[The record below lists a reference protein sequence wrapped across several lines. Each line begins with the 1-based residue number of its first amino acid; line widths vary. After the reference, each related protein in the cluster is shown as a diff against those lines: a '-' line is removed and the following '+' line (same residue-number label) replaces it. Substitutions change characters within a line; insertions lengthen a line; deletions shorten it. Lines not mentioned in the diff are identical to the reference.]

1 LVFALVHERIVQL
14 PPMPPLTTVDDLS
27 GTMCVVTGGAG
38 FIGSNMVHALVGAGA
53 RVRVVDALVEGHGG
67 DRRNLDGVD
76 VPFLHADIG
85 DEAVADAVAGADVVF
100 NVAGQVS
107 HTASMR
113 EPLVDLEL
121 NTMAHARFLATVRR
135 VAPTARIVHT
145 STRQVYGR
153 PLRDPVD
160 EDHPTNPV
168 DINGVA
174 KLAGEQLHLVH
185 ARAYDMAI
193 TSLRLTNVYGPRQ
206 RLTSDELGVLP
217 VFLRRAMLGETIRV
231 FGDGRQRRDCLHV
244 DDVVAALVAATDPG
258 VIGHVLNLGH
268 PDVHELADIARTVIA
283 ATGGRSELEL
293 VPWPDD
299 RERIDI
305 GSFHTDSR
313 RMSEHTGWTALVP
326 LENGIADTVAFYGVH
341 PWYLSS
347 I

>member
-1 LVFALVHERIVQL
+1 MR
-14 PPMPPLTTVDDLS
+14 S
-27 GTMCVVTGGAG
+27 GNAIDELRGATCVVTGGAG
-38 FIGSNMVHALVGAGA
+38 FIGSNLVHKLVSAGA
-53 RVRVVDALVEGHGG
+53 EVRVVDALVNGHGG
-67 DRRNLDGVD
+67 DRRNLDGLS
-76 VPFLHADIG
+76 VPFLQADIG
-85 DEAVADAVAGADVVF
+85 DDSVADVVAGADLVF
-100 NVAGQVS
+100 NIAGQVS

-113 EPLVDLEL
+113 EPLVDLQL
-121 NTMAHARFLATVRR
+121 NTMAHARFLATLHR
-135 VAPTARIVHT
+135 VAPRARVVHT

-244 DDVVAALVAATDPG
+244 DDVVGALVAATDPR
-258 VIGHVLNLGH
+258 VIGQVLNVGH
-268 PDVHELADIARTVIA
+268 TDVYELADIARIVISA
-283 ATGGRSELEL
+283 AGGRSNLEL
-293 VPWPDD
+293 VAWPDD
-299 RERIDI
+299 LERIDI
-305 GSFHTDSR
+305 GSFHTDGR
-313 RMSEHTGWTALVP
+313 RMSAQTGWTPQMALA
-326 LENGIADTVAFYGVH
+326 EGMAETVAFYGVH

-347 I
+347 T

>member
-1 LVFALVHERIVQL
+1 ML
-14 PPMPPLTTVDDLS
+14 
-27 GTMCVVTGGAG
+27 
-38 FIGSNMVHALVGAGA
+38 
-53 RVRVVDALVEGHGG
+53 
-67 DRRNLDGVD
+67 
-76 VPFLHADIG
+76 
-85 DEAVADAVAGADVVF
+85 
-100 NVAGQVS
+100 
-107 HTASMR
+107 
-113 EPLVDLEL
+113 EPLVDLQL
-121 NTMAHARFLATVRR
+121 NTIAHARFLVTVRR

-174 KLAGEQLHLVH
+174 KLAGEQLHLVY

-231 FGDGRQRRDCLHV
+231 FGDGRQRRDPPARRRCRCR
-244 DDVVAALVAATDPG
+244 ASWRRPTR

-268 PDVHELADIARTVIA
+268 PDVHELGDIARTVIA

-313 RMSEHTGWTALVP
+313 RMSEQTGWTARVP
-326 LENGIADTVAFYGVH
+326 LERGIADTVAFYGVH

-347 I
+347 T